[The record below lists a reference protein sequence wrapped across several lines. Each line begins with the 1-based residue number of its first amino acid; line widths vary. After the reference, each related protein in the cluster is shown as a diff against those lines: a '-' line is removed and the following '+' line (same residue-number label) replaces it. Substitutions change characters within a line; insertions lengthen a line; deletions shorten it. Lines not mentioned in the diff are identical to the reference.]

1 MATQDTWVAP
11 TITTSGTTMAQYKT
25 GGKKI
30 ILDNLLAV
38 AANAAKAN
46 PSTTATVAVTTAAGG
61 LLAGTYRCSYTFNDA
76 YGETLAGGESATF
89 TVTGITQLATVTL
102 PALPTGVQSINLYL
116 TPANG
121 GVSGTEY
128 LYATGITGTTYAC
141 TPALPTDVPG
151 ATVPPSNTTGALPH
165 YHRLYAVVNDNPEI
179 ALHGL
184 REWESSYLRGDPM
197 DRASIFRRHLLTYGI
212 FATWQQLAKEAS
224 TLAWANQGTLT
235 TTQGAVYATTKNV
248 L

>member
-1 MATQDTWVAP
+1 M
-11 TITTSGTTMAQYKT
+11 KT
-25 GGKKI
+25 GGLKV
-30 ILDNLLAV
+30 ILDNLVAV

-46 PSTTATVAVTTAAGG
+46 PSTTATVAVTTATGG
-61 LLAGTYRCSYTFNDA
+61 LLAGTYRCSYTFCDA

-89 TVTGITQLATVTL
+89 TVTGTTQLATVTL
-102 PALPTGVQSINLYL
+102 PALPTGVQAINLYL

-141 TPALPTDVPG
+141 TPTLPTDVPG
-151 ATVPPSNTTGALPH
+151 ATTPASNTTGGAVH
-165 YHRLYAVVNDNPEI
+165 YARLYAPINDNPEI
-179 ALHGL
+179 ILHGV
-184 REWESSYLRGDPM
+184 REWESAYLGGAPM
-197 DRASIFRRHLLTYGI
+197 DRAAIFRRHLLHWGTML
-212 FATWQQLAKEAS
+212 TWAQVFKEAA

-235 TTQGAVYATTKNV
+235 TTQGPIYATTKNV